1 MADKR
6 IEKTRKLIKDT
17 FLELSKTIPAEK
29 ITVKA
34 ICDKAN
40 INRGTFYYHYLDVPD
55 LIEKLGT
62 DAAER
67 VADAILSRYSFDG
80 QTTDLLEDLFR
91 CLRDYPEDARLLF
104 GIGSSSAEK
113 GLSYLF
119 MTMKEA
125 AMPHWKTKSHVT
137 DEQLEVIFNHTM
149 NSIFNLLR
157 LWLSGKVSME
167 ETEFRELYGNIIL
180 NGIYTYVYR

>member
-1 MADKR
+1 MGDKR
-6 IEKTRKLIKDT
+6 IEKTKALIKDT
-17 FLELSKTIPAEK
+17 FLALSLTTPAEK

-67 VADAILSRYSFDG
+67 VAKAIISHYNFDG
-80 QTTDLLEDLFR
+80 ETTELLEDLFR
-91 CLRDYPEDARLLF
+91 CLDEYPEDARILF

-113 GLSYLF
+113 GL
-119 MTMKEA
+119 
-125 AMPHWKTKSHVT
+125 
-137 DEQLEVIFNHTM
+137 D
-149 NSIFNLLR
+149 
-157 LWLSGKVSME
+157 
-167 ETEFRELYGNIIL
+167 
-180 NGIYTYVYR
+180 